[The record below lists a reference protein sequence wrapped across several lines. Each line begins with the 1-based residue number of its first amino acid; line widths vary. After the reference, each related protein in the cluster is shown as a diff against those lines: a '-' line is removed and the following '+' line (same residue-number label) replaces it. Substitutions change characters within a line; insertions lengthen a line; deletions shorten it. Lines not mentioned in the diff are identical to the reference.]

1 MEGLPF
7 QLVVCFSPVLFTG
20 WDGVTD
26 LLGRLISGSVLAGR
40 GALLESLD
48 GLWKAICLSSS
59 TSNLLA
65 NT

>member
-48 GLWKAICLSSS
+48 GLWKAICPALPVICWLIL
-59 TSNLLA
+59 N
-65 NT
+65 